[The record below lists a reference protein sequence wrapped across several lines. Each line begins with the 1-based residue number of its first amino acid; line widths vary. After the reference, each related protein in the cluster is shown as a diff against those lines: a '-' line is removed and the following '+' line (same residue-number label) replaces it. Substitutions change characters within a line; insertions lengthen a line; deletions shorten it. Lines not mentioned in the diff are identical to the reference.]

1 MLDPKRCM
9 DMKQLTD
16 AASHSKAV
24 VLDLQPPERPILNC
38 NYCEMFMQIGVR
50 FFAELTELIARKV
63 GVKPGRIVLGKFA
76 NQETQVQLTDNVRGQ
91 DVYVI
96 QVGLHPLL

>member
-1 MLDPKRCM
+1 M
-9 DMKQLTD
+9 
-16 AASHSKAV
+16 
-24 VLDLQPPERPILNC
+24 
-38 NYCEMFMQIGVR
+38 
-50 FFAELTELIARKV
+50 TELIARKV

-96 QVGLHPLL
+96 QVGLHPLLLHVGYIPFIGISTSF

>member
-1 MLDPKRCM
+1 MPLHIKRLLFRIYHLLNP
-9 DMKQLTD
+9 QFWI
-16 AASHSKAV
+16 
-24 VLDLQPPERPILNC
+24 EIILVC
-38 NYCEMFMQIGVR
+38 VMFLLIGVR

-96 QVGLHPLL
+96 QVRLHPL

>member
-1 MLDPKRCM
+1 
-9 DMKQLTD
+9 
-16 AASHSKAV
+16 
-24 VLDLQPPERPILNC
+24 
-38 NYCEMFMQIGVR
+38 
-50 FFAELTELIARKV
+50 LIARKV

-96 QVGLHPLL
+96 QVRLHPLLDS

>member
-1 MLDPKRCM
+1 ML
-9 DMKQLTD
+9 
-16 AASHSKAV
+16 V
-24 VLDLQPPERPILNC
+24 FV
-38 NYCEMFMQIGVR
+38 
-50 FFAELTELIARKV
+50 ELTELIARKV

-96 QVGLHPLL
+96 QVRLHPLLKHVPVFLLFIHFF

>member
-1 MLDPKRCM
+1 MCDVLVDRC
-9 DMKQLTD
+9 L
-16 AASHSKAV
+16 
-24 VLDLQPPERPILNC
+24 
-38 NYCEMFMQIGVR
+38 

-96 QVGLHPLL
+96 QVRLHPLL